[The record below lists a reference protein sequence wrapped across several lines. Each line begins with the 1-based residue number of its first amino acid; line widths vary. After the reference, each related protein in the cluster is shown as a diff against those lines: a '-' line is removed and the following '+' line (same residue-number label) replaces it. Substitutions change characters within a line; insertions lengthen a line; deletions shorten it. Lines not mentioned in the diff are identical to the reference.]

1 MVIIVTKL
9 AQLQY
14 IIKPVMLD
22 RFRETLNRYKES
34 YHTMNR
40 LMDEKETINQDEIDK
55 LIGKGNKESIDEDLP
70 KGINR
75 LTLDKVIAI
84 IKKNNNGM
92 TAEEVGQ
99 QIGASRTT
107 TRRYLE
113 YLVSISLVTA
123 DISYGSVGRPERI
136 YQIKE

>member
-1 MVIIVTKL
+1 MADIYIRQLVEWMNQHRNEENAKAMKKYMRDQFDFLGIEQCL
-9 AQLQY
+9 ALFV
-14 IIKPVMLD
+14 K
-22 RFRETLNRYKES
+22 
-34 YHTMNR
+34 
-40 LMDEKETINQDEIDK
+40 
-55 LIGKGNKESIDEDLP
+55 
-70 KGINR
+70 
-75 LTLDKVIAI
+75 
-84 IKKNNNGM
+84 
-92 TAEEVGQ
+92 EVGQ